1 MATQLQE
8 SYHDALEYVKNI
20 TALGG
25 NGEMAEY
32 STRYINNSIEVAID
46 RAIAKL
52 NPSQFATKLDI
63 QEVRLEMKS
72 MEHRLLKWQIGIAV
86 AIITTNLSVTFAM
99 LKLMLGH

>member
-1 MATQLQE
+1 MLDHLYAWGYWGLRPKH
-8 SYHDALEYVKNI
+8 SVVNI
-20 TALGG
+20 LYYKALGG

-32 STRYINNSIEVAID
+32 TTRYINNSIEAAID

-52 NPSQFATKLDI
+52 NPSQFATKLDM
-63 QEVRLEMKS
+63 QS

>member
-8 SYHDALEYVKNI
+8 SYNDALEYVKNI

-25 NGEMAEY
+25 NSQMAEY
-32 STRYINNSIEVAID
+32 NTRYINSSIEAAID

-52 NPSQFATKLDI
+52 NPSQFATKLDM
-63 QEVRLEMKS
+63 QS
-72 MEHRLLKWQIGIAV
+72 MEHRLLKWQLGIAV